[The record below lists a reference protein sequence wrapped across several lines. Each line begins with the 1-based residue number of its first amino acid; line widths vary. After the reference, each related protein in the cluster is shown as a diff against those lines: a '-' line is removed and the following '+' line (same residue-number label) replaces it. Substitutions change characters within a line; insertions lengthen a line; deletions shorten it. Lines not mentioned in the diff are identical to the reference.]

1 MWQNFLGGDEAT
13 SLGLQRWGTLH
24 VGCLRPGV
32 SPVRLVSLP
41 TLSTFVDGFS
51 HPKRMNFATAIREAR
66 KSQGLTQNQLASKAG
81 CTANAVWEVEDRGA
95 GTMKLLASICSALD
109 LRFAGLPKGRTFGE
123 QIRTLRL
130 RRGWSQEKLAERAG
144 VSAPAIARLE
154 QDAARIATLSAAL
167 TVLAPKTRVRKVEA
181 AQWGAGAR
189 DCRYT
194 PRDVLQR
201 IEAVIGP
208 IDLDPSAHSESPII
222 AERYYYEEDDGL
234 TQPWN
239 AHTVYCNPPFSAAA
253 TFIRKAR
260 EEWDKG
266 ECKVVLMLLPVQTHT
281 VTFHECAVGQ
291 ADVFLLKGR
300 IAFEGPNGSRKEAP
314 FPLMILL
321 YGADAAMVE
330 RVLAYFPCVHLPR
343 VAAVGHGQGEAGLQV
358 AAE

>member
-1 MWQNFLGGDEAT
+1 
-13 SLGLQRWGTLH
+13 
-24 VGCLRPGV
+24 
-32 SPVRLVSLP
+32 
-41 TLSTFVDGFS
+41 
-51 HPKRMNFATAIREAR
+51 
-66 KSQGLTQNQLASKAG
+66 
-81 CTANAVWEVEDRGA
+81 
-95 GTMKLLASICSALD
+95 MKLLAIICSALD
-109 LRFAGLPKGRTFGE
+109 LRFAGLPKGRSFGE
-123 QIRTLRL
+123 QVRTLRL
-130 RRGWSQEKLAERAG
+130 RRGWSQEKLAERAAH
-144 VSAPAIARLE
+144 SAPAVSRLE
-154 QDAARIATLSAAL
+154 QDTARIATLSAAL
-167 TVLAPKTRVRKVEA
+167 AVLAPKARVRKPEV
-181 AQWGAGAR
+181 AQWGQGER
-189 DCRYT
+189 DCRFT
-194 PRDVLQR
+194 PPEVLKR
-201 IEAVIGP
+201 VEAVIGL
-208 IDLDPSAHSESPII
+208 IDLDPTAHPESPVITK
-222 AERYYYEEDDGL
+222 RYYCEEHDGL

-343 VAAVGHGQGEAGLQV
+343 TAAVGHGQGEAGLQV